1 MYIVHCTMDKA
12 RTKKKNT
19 ILRSTRQSCRE
30 HTCVEYILKKKIH
43 IAYEKSRS
51 VLETEKCTLERTRIR
66 LVKCSILIFSTQ
78 FLLTVIC

>member
-30 HTCVEYILKKKIH
+30 HTCVEYILKKKYILH
-43 IAYEKSRS
+43 MKNPDQYSKPRS
-51 VLETEKCTLERTRIR
+51 VHSNAQELD
-66 LVKCSILIFSTQ
+66 
-78 FLLTVIC
+78 